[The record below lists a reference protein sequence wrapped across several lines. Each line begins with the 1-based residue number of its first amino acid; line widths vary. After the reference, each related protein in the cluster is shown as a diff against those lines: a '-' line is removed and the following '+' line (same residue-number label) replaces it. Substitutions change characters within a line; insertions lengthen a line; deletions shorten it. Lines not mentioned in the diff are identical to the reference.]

1 MCGRKSKSSLLLL
14 ALLSLPLSLA
24 WSQDVDGQAEADLL
38 LNECVTRLETTTN
51 ELERS
56 IELNEAWNTWS
67 VRHSDLLQNA
77 MNLNRELLT
86 ARQQDAE
93 RFREIE
99 ISFDAY
105 VAEENRR
112 VIRNTVIGV
121 SVGVPIGVLLT
132 TSVQKWLDR

>member
-1 MCGRKSKSSLLLL
+1 MCGRKSKSCFLLL
-14 ALLSLPLSLA
+14 ALSLLPLSLA
-24 WSQDVDGQAEADLL
+24 LPQDAENHAETDLL
-38 LNECVTRLETTTN
+38 LTECVTRLETTTN

-67 VRHSDLLQNA
+67 VRNSDLLQNA

-99 ISFDAY
+99 ISFNEY

-112 VIRNTVIGV
+112 AIRNTVIGV

-132 TSVQKWLDR
+132 TGVQKWLDR

>member
-1 MCGRKSKSSLLLL
+1 MCGRKSKSCFLLL
-14 ALLSLPLSLA
+14 ALLSLPLSSAL
-24 WSQDVDGQAEADLL
+24 SQDVDDQAETDLL

-56 IELNEAWNTWS
+56 IDLNEAWNTWS
-67 VRHSDLLQNA
+67 VRQSDLLQNA

-99 ISFDAY
+99 NSFDAY
-105 VAEENRR
+105 EAEKNRR
-112 VIRNTVIGV
+112 AIRNTVIGV
-121 SVGVPIGVLLT
+121 SVGVPIGVILT
-132 TSVQKWLDR
+132 HSVQKWLDR

>member
-1 MCGRKSKSSLLLL
+1 MCGRKSKSFLLLL
-14 ALLSLPLSLA
+14 ALLLFPLSLA
-24 WSQDVDGQAEADLL
+24 WSQDASGQTEADLL

-112 VIRNTVIGV
+112 AIRNTVIGV

>member
-1 MCGRKSKSSLLLL
+1 MCGRKSKSYLLLL
-14 ALLSLPLSLA
+14 VLLSLPLSLA
-24 WSQDVDGQAEADLL
+24 WSQDVDGQAEAELL

>member
-1 MCGRKSKSSLLLL
+1 MCGRKSKSYLLLL
-14 ALLSLPLSLA
+14 VLLSLPLSLA
-24 WSQDVDGQAEADLL
+24 WSQDVDGQAEAELL

-67 VRHSDLLQNA
+67 ERHSNLLQNA

>member
-1 MCGRKSKSSLLLL
+1 MCGIKSKSCLLLWV
-14 ALLSLPLSLA
+14 LLSLPLSLA
-24 WSQDVDGQAEADLL
+24 LSQDVDDQAEAELL

-67 VRHSDLLQNA
+67 VRHSDLLQSA
-77 MNLNRELLT
+77 MTLNRELLT

-105 VAEENRR
+105 EAEENRR
-112 VIRNTVIGV
+112 AIRNTVIGV

>member
-1 MCGRKSKSSLLLL
+1 MCGRKLKSFLLLL
-14 ALLSLPLSLA
+14 ALLSLPLSLV
-24 WSQDVDGQAEADLL
+24 WSQDAAGQTEEELL
-38 LNECVTRLETTTN
+38 LNECVTRLEVTTN

-67 VRHSDLLQNA
+67 VSQSDLLQNA

-105 VAEENRR
+105 VARESRR
-112 VIRNTVIGV
+112 AIRNTVIGV

-132 TSVQKWLDR
+132 TGVQKWLDR